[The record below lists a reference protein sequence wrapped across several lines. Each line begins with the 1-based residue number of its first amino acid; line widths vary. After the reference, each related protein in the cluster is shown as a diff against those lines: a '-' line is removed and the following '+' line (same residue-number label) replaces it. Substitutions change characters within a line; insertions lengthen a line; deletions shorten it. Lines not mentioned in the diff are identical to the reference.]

1 MNKNAKKTLRV
12 LSVATA
18 ATVMVGGAALA
29 VNADDIRGHWAEKTL
44 QEFID
49 KGWVQGDE
57 GGIRPDSTITRA
69 EMATV
74 VDSVKEYTDEAD
86 VSGYKDVAKTDW
98 FYKQVAKIVKANVM
112 VGVGNNKWE
121 PQGNVTR
128 EQAAVIMCKL
138 NEVEV
143 DTKSKPAEI
152 RAQLTKLGYTDAD
165 KVSDWAAPYILAAV
179 KNGYM
184 SGYPDHTLRSGND
197 ITRAEAIVMLDNAG
211 IANDVTYVQMNI
223 PYADFYAAEINNED
237 AVDAVTSA
245 TNTKSIKSDDG
256 QLVGGTYND
265 YDAEAWAAGTQ
276 KEVHIKGVSY
286 PVAIKTSDL
295 KKLEEKQS
303 KQDDYYFTV
312 LDSTPAA
319 YKTVTVGKDGK
330 LSFGKA
336 EGKTTKLEAKTSLST
351 STVWGDYLLDVDT
364 DVFGTNNV
372 YGVVVTAEK
381 DGKTTDYGMRQEEN
395 IWRRTEI
402 AWSSGIRK
410 TEPHGNTL
418 NYEHYV
424 GLMGSTIKS
433 VTYYTADGAYTID
446 ADLYVPVKFTTD
458 NFAVEN
464 ALIDSGSTSV
474 ELKDFPKD
482 YQAEYKVTDAE
493 GNELEGA
500 SIKNGKISW
509 NGAAAAGK
517 YTLTV
522 SDKSGKYASF
532 STSFELQTEAVVATY
547 DAENSKLVKAE
558 DATDEQFANY
568 LSNITSVTIGDTT
581 YNASGRGAVK
591 IIKEDG
597 SIDFDATYGKDKTP
611 IFEAGKE
618 YNLEV
623 AATGYK
629 KNVTFKATA
638 PEAKIYVQM
647 NIPYADFYAA
657 EINNEDAVDAVTSA
671 TNAKSTKNGDG
682 DLVGGTYNDYDAAAW
697 EAGTQK
703 EVHIKG
709 VSYPVAITPSDLAKL
724 TKTDDK
730 QADYYYTE
738 LESAPAAYKTAT
750 VKDGKIS
757 FGEAQ
762 GKTTKL
768 EAKTELSTST
778 AWGDYLLEVDTD
790 AFDSGNVY
798 GVVITAEKDGKTT
811 DYGMRQEENIWR
823 KTEIAWSSGIKKTEP
838 HGNVLNYKNY
848 VGLMGSTIKS
858 VTYYTADGE
867 YTIDADHYVPVKFTT
882 DNFKVENAL
891 ADSGSTSVEL
901 KDFPS
906 DYQAEYKVTD
916 AKGNELEGAS
926 VKDGKL
932 TWTGTPATGKY
943 TLAVSDKSG
952 KYASFSTTFELQ
964 TSAMPAA
971 YQATD
976 LRVVSADGASAE
988 DLSSFLSNV
997 STVMINGKD
1006 YAASGRGSVAVI
1018 NSKGFIDLTT
1028 SPFTGMKAGD
1038 TYKISV
1044 KATGYANT
1052 LDFELK
1058 VPEKIYAYASLSY
1071 NEYWAN
1077 EGVYAAGND
1086 SSSDVADIRGEMDK
1100 GGYDAV
1106 SRATTNHGLH
1116 RGSFQQTAV
1125 IEATTADGQT
1135 VSMGVDHWAADNTK
1149 FYDAN
1154 GTEYTVNR
1162 ETNPMSIS
1170 YKVRQGRETVAVTA
1184 SFKDY
1189 KINGIKY
1196 VPVAVDAVDYQDFCK
1211 NYAVVKNG
1219 QPVQGG
1225 YSEGKLSS
1233 YTGVA
1238 DVTAQTNGLK
1248 TATKTD
1254 AGYTFSARKTGTGS
1268 GLLNQKQANDGTG
1281 VTTEV
1286 KTYSG
1291 NYGEFLRVDLN
1302 GDYGALGSAMQT
1314 VQWTYYGNDSEYK
1327 TPVATY
1333 GTKFAAD
1340 NWMHKSMG
1348 IQLGLTD
1355 SIRCQLPEGTDGTG
1369 YWSLTVYG
1377 LGTSDYTAQFQ
1388 VTAENLPSTV
1398 AGITDEQKT
1407 ELTNLIATAQELS
1420 AKNPSNKAA
1429 LDEHIAEAQAMLN
1442 NADATEPEAAE
1453 LITDLQGLI
1462 KAAQDELD
1470 KQSESKTVT
1479 KTVQVDPGENNEDFD
1494 AYDLIVDVTVK
1505 DGKVEAISLN
1515 SANTYDS
1522 VKKNKT
1528 LSERAANGLA
1538 LTGKTAAEV
1547 DSVDI
1552 VSGATCSSK
1561 AIKEAAKA
1569 ALSE

>member
-1 MNKNAKKTLRV
+1 MNNNAKKTLRV

-18 ATVMVGGAALA
+18 ATMMVGGAAFA
-29 VNADDIRGHWAEKTL
+29 VNADDIHGHWAEKTL
-44 QEFID
+44 QQFID
-49 KGWVQGDE
+49 NGWIQGDE

-74 VDSVKEYTDEAD
+74 VDAVEEYTEEAD

-112 VGVGNNKWE
+112 VGVGDNKWA
-121 PQGNVTR
+121 PQGDVTR

-138 NEVEV
+138 NDVSV
-143 DTKSKPAEI
+143 DTKANAADI
-152 RAQLTKLGYTDAD
+152 RAQLTKLGYTDANA
-165 KVSDWAAPYILAAV
+165 VSDWAAPYILAAV
-179 KNGYM
+179 QNGYM
-184 SGYPDHTLRSGND
+184 SGYPDHTLRSGNN
-197 ITRAEAIVMLDNAG
+197 ITRAEAIVMLDKAG
-211 IANDVTYVQMNI
+211 VTEQFAYVTMNV
-223 PYADFYAAEINNED
+223 PYDDFYKAEGVTAVD
-237 AVDAVTSA
+237 GVDAVTSA
-245 TNTKSIKSDDG
+245 TMKKSRMNTETGLTAGTYYKTADDEKSDS
-256 QLVGGTYND
+256 
-265 YDAEAWAAGTQ
+265 
-276 KEVHIKGVSY
+276 IRGVVCTVR
-286 PVAIKTSDL
+286 VAKSDL
-295 KKLEEKQS
+295 AKLNASLTEH
-303 KQDDYYFTV
+303 DDYYYTTLNSV
-312 LDSTPAA
+312 PEN
-319 YKTVTVGKDGK
+319 YKELTINKDGSY
-330 LSFGKA
+330 SFGKTTA
-336 EGKTTKLEAKTSLST
+336 AVDTETLKDTTVTFKDSSKYGDYQMKFSTNLLEKIGRAYGATVTTTDGTSYAMRSLENVWNGKSLELAWSVGFTTTAHGNPLVSDDYVSMMGKTIKNVAFY
-351 STVWGDYLLDVDT
+351 TV
-364 DVFGTNNV
+364 
-372 YGVVVTAEK
+372 
-381 DGKTTDYGMRQEEN
+381 DGKIYSLDCEQ
-395 IWRRTEI
+395 
-402 AWSSGIRK
+402 
-410 TEPHGNTL
+410 
-418 NYEHYV
+418 
-424 GLMGSTIKS
+424 
-433 VTYYTADGAYTID
+433 
-446 ADLYVPVKFTTD
+446 YVPVKFATE
-458 NFAVEN
+458 NFKVEN
-464 ALIDSGSTSV
+464 ALADSGSTSV
-474 ELKDFPKD
+474 EMKDFPSD
-482 YQAEYKVTDAE
+482 YQAEYKVTDAK

-500 SIKNGKISW
+500 SVKDGKISW
-509 NGAAAAGK
+509 TGTAAAGN

-532 STSFELQTEAVVATY
+532 STTFELQTDAVVATY
-547 DAENSKLVKAE
+547 DAENGKLVKTK

-568 LSNITSVTIGDTT
+568 LSNITSVKVGDTDYKAT
-581 YNASGRGAVK
+581 GKGAVK
-591 IIKEDG
+591 IIKDDG
-597 SIDFDATYGKDKTP
+597 SIDFSATTGTEKTP
-611 IFEAGKE
+611 IFESGKE

-623 AATGYK
+623 ASTGYK
-629 KNVTFKATA
+629 NNVSFKATA

-671 TNAKSTKNGDG
+671 TNSKSIRNSDG
-682 DLVGGTYNDYDAAAW
+682 DLVGGTYNDYNADAW
-697 EAGTQK
+697 SAGTQK

-709 VSYPVAITPSDLAKL
+709 VSYPVAITPSELAQL

-778 AWGDYLLEVDTD
+778 AWGDYLLDVDTD
-790 AFDSGNVY
+790 AFSTGNVY
-798 GVVITAEKDGKTT
+798 GVVISAEKDGKITT
-811 DYGMRQEENIWR
+811 YGMRQEENIWR

-838 HGNVLNYKNY
+838 HGNVLNYEHY

-867 YTIDADHYVPVKFTT
+867 YTIDADLYVPVKFTT

-891 ADSGSTSVEL
+891 ADSGSTSVEM

-926 VKDGKL
+926 VKDGKIS
-932 TWTGTPATGKY
+932 WTGTPATGKY
-943 TLAVSDKSG
+943 TLTVSDKSG

-964 TSAMPAA
+964 ISAMPAA
-971 YQATD
+971 YQASN

-988 DLSSFLSNV
+988 ELSSFLSNV
-997 STVMINGKD
+997 STVKINGKD
-1006 YAASGRGSVAVI
+1006 YAASGRGGAKVI
-1018 NSKGFIDLTT
+1018 GSNGFVDLTT

-1044 KATGYANT
+1044 KATGYAKT
-1052 LDFELK
+1052 LDFELT
-1058 VPEKIYAYASLSY
+1058 VPDKIYAYANLTY
-1071 NEYWAN
+1071 NEYWAS

-1086 SSSDVADIRGEMDK
+1086 SSSEEADAKGELDK
-1100 GGYDAV
+1100 GGFDAV

-1135 VSMGVDHWAADNTK
+1135 VSMGVDHWSEDNTK

-1154 GTEYTVNR
+1154 GTEYTVDR
-1162 ETNPMSIS
+1162 TAKPMSIS
-1170 YKVRQGRETVAVTA
+1170 YKTRQGRDTVTVTA

-1189 KINGIKY
+1189 KITGIKY
-1196 VPVAVDAVDYQDFCK
+1196 VPVAVDAADYQDFCK
-1211 NYAVVKNG
+1211 KYTVVKNG
-1219 QPVQGG
+1219 QSVQGG
-1225 YSEGKLSS
+1225 YGEQNLQA

-1238 DVTAQTNGLK
+1238 AVDAATNGLK
-1248 TATKTD
+1248 TVSKSGD
-1254 AGYTFSARKTGTGS
+1254 AYTFSARQTGTGS
-1268 GLLNQKQANDGTG
+1268 GLLDQEQANDGTG

-1286 KTYSG
+1286 KKYSG

-1302 GDYGALGSAMQT
+1302 GTYGALGAAMQT
-1314 VQWTYYGNDSEYK
+1314 VKWTYYGSDSTYT

-1369 YWSLTVYG
+1369 YWALTVYG
-1377 LGTSDYTAQFQ
+1377 LGTSDYTTQFQ

-1442 NADATEPEAAE
+1442 NADATQPEAAE
-1453 LITDLQGLI
+1453 LIADLQGLI
-1462 KAAQDELD
+1462 KAAQDELN
-1470 KQSESKTVT
+1470 KQPESKTVT
-1479 KTVQVDPGENNEDFD
+1479 ETVKVNPDADEDFN
-1494 AYDLIVDVTVK
+1494 AYDLIVDVVIK
-1505 DGKVEAISLN
+1505 DGKVESVALN
-1515 SANTYDS
+1515 KDCTIKKSNKPYSEDAFNGMNT
-1522 VKKNKT
+1522 N
-1528 LSERAANGLA
+1528 LA
-1538 LTGKTAAEV
+1538 GKTAAEV
-1547 DSVDI
+1547 DGVDT
-1552 VSGATCSSK
+1552 VSGATCSSN

>member
-1 MNKNAKKTLRV
+1 MNNNAKKTLRV

-18 ATVMVGGAALA
+18 ATMMVGGAAFA
-29 VNADDIRGHWAEKTL
+29 VNADDIHGHWAEKTL
-44 QEFID
+44 QQFID
-49 KGWVQGDE
+49 NGWIQGDE

-74 VDSVKEYTDEAD
+74 VDAVEEYTEEAD

-112 VGVGNNKWE
+112 VGVGDNKWA
-121 PQGNVTR
+121 PQGDVTR

-138 NEVEV
+138 NDVSV
-143 DTKSKPAEI
+143 DTKANAADI
-152 RAQLTKLGYTDAD
+152 RAQLSKLGYTDANA
-165 KVSDWAAPYILAAV
+165 VSDWAAPYILAAV
-179 KNGYM
+179 QNGYM
-184 SGYPDHTLRSGND
+184 SGYPDHTLRSGNN
-197 ITRAEAIVMLDNAG
+197 ITRAEAIVMLDKAG
-211 IANDVTYVQMNI
+211 VTEQFAYVTMNV
-223 PYADFYAAEINNED
+223 PYDDFYKAEGVTAVD
-237 AVDAVTSA
+237 GVDAVTSA
-245 TNTKSIKSDDG
+245 TMRKSRMNTETGLTAGTYYKTADDEKSDS
-256 QLVGGTYND
+256 
-265 YDAEAWAAGTQ
+265 
-276 KEVHIKGVSY
+276 IRGVVCTVR
-286 PVAIKTSDL
+286 VAKSDL
-295 KKLEEKQS
+295 AKLNASLTEH
-303 KQDDYYFTV
+303 DDYYYTT
-312 LDSTPAA
+312 LDSVPEN
-319 YKTVTVGKDGK
+319 YKELTINKDGSY
-330 LSFGKA
+330 SFGK
-336 EGKTTKLEAKTSLST
+336 TTAAVDTETLKDTTITFKTSSKY
-351 STVWGDYLLDVDT
+351 GDYQMK
-364 DVFGTNNV
+364 FSTNILEKIGRA
-372 YGVVVTAEK
+372 YGATVT
-381 DGKTTDYGMRQEEN
+381 TTDGTSYAMRSLEN
-395 IWRRTEI
+395 VWNGKNLEL
-402 AWSSGIRK
+402 AWSVGF
-410 TEPHGNTL
+410 TTTAHGNPL
-418 NYEHYV
+418 VSDDYV
-424 GLMGSTIKS
+424 SMMGKTIKS
-433 VTYYTADGAYTID
+433 VAFYTVDGKIYSLD
-446 ADLYVPVKFTTD
+446 CEQYVPVKFATE

-464 ALIDSGSTSV
+464 ALADSGSTSV

-482 YQAEYKVTDAE
+482 YQAEYKVTDAQ

-500 SIKNGKISW
+500 SVKDGKISW
-509 NGAAAAGK
+509 KGTPATGK

-532 STSFELQTEAVVATY
+532 STTFELQTDAVVATY
-547 DAENSKLVKAE
+547 DAENGKLVKTK

-568 LSNITSVTIGDTT
+568 LSNISSVKVGDTT
-581 YNASGRGAVK
+581 YNATGKGAAK
-591 IIKEDG
+591 IIKDDG
-597 SIDFDATYGKDKTP
+597 SIDFSATTGKEKTP

-629 KNVTFKATA
+629 NNVSFKATA

-671 TNAKSTKNGDG
+671 TNSKSTRNGDG
-682 DLVGGTYNDYDAAAW
+682 DLVGGTYNDYNAEAW
-697 EAGTQK
+697 SAGTQK

-709 VSYPVAITPSDLAKL
+709 VSYPVAITPSELAQL

-778 AWGDYLLEVDTD
+778 AWGDYLLDVDTD
-790 AFDSGNVY
+790 AFSTGNVY
-798 GVVITAEKDGKTT
+798 GVVISAEKDGKTT
-811 DYGMRQEENIWR
+811 TYGMRQEENIWR

-838 HGNVLNYKNY
+838 HGNVLNYEHY

-867 YTIDADHYVPVKFTT
+867 YTIDADLYVPVKFTT

-891 ADSGSTSVEL
+891 ADSGSTSVEM

-926 VKDGKL
+926 VKDGKIS
-932 TWTGTPATGKY
+932 WTGTPATGKY
-943 TLAVSDKSG
+943 TLTVSDKSG
-952 KYASFSTTFELQ
+952 KYASVSTTFELQ
-964 TSAMPAA
+964 ISAMPAA
-971 YQATD
+971 YQASN

-988 DLSSFLSNV
+988 ELSSFLSNV
-997 STVMINGKD
+997 STVKINGKD
-1006 YAASGRGSVAVI
+1006 YAASGRGGAKVI
-1018 NSKGFIDLTT
+1018 GSNGFVDLTT

-1044 KATGYANT
+1044 KATGYAKT
-1052 LDFELK
+1052 LDFELT
-1058 VPEKIYAYASLSY
+1058 VPDKIYAYANLSY

-1086 SSSDVADIRGEMDK
+1086 SSSEEADAKGELDK
-1100 GGYDAV
+1100 GGFDAV

-1135 VSMGVDHWAADNTK
+1135 VSMGVDHWSEDNTK

-1154 GTEYTVNR
+1154 GTEYTVDR
-1162 ETNPMSIS
+1162 TAKPMSIS
-1170 YKVRQGRETVAVTA
+1170 YKTRQGRETVTVTA

-1189 KINGIKY
+1189 KITGIKY
-1196 VPVAVDAVDYQDFCK
+1196 VPVAVDAADYQDFCK
-1211 NYAVVKNG
+1211 KYTVVKNG
-1219 QPVQGG
+1219 QSVQGG
-1225 YSEGKLSS
+1225 YGEQNLQA

-1238 DVTAQTNGLK
+1238 AVDAATNGLK
-1248 TATKTD
+1248 TASKSGD
-1254 AGYTFSARKTGTGS
+1254 AYTFSARQTGTGS
-1268 GLLNQKQANDGTG
+1268 GLLDQEQANDGTG

-1286 KTYSG
+1286 KKYSG

-1302 GDYGALGSAMQT
+1302 GTYGALGAAMQT
-1314 VQWTYYGNDSEYK
+1314 VKWTYYGSDSTYT

-1355 SIRCQLPEGTDGTG
+1355 SVRCQLPEGTDGTG
-1369 YWSLTVYG
+1369 YWALTVYG
-1377 LGTSDYTAQFQ
+1377 LGTSDYTTQFQ

-1442 NADATEPEAAE
+1442 NADATQPEAAE
-1453 LITDLQGLI
+1453 LIADLQGLI
-1462 KAAQDELD
+1462 KAAQDELN
-1470 KQSESKTVT
+1470 QQPESKTVT
-1479 KTVQVDPGENNEDFD
+1479 ETVKVNPDEEEDFV
-1494 AYDLIVDVTVK
+1494 AYDLIVDVVVK
-1505 DGKVEAISLN
+1505 DGKVESVALN
-1515 SANTYDS
+1515 KDCTIKKSNKPYSEDAFNGMNT
-1522 VKKNKT
+1522 N
-1528 LSERAANGLA
+1528 LA
-1538 LTGKTAAEV
+1538 GKTAAEV
-1547 DSVDI
+1547 DGVDT
-1552 VSGATCSSK
+1552 VSGATCSSN

>member
-18 ATVMVGGAALA
+18 ATMMVGGAAFA
-29 VNADDIRGHWAEKTL
+29 VNSDDIHGHWAEKTL
-44 QEFID
+44 QQFID
-49 KGWVQGDE
+49 KGWISGDE
-57 GGIRPDSTITRA
+57 GGIRPDSTIIRA
-69 EMATV
+69 EMAAV
-74 VDSVKEYTDEAD
+74 VNNVKEYTDEAD
-86 VSGYKDVAKTDW
+86 ISNYKDVAKNEW
-98 FYKQVAKIVKANVM
+98 FYEHVAKSVKANVM
-112 VGVGNNKWE
+112 VGVSDNEWDPK
-121 PQGNVTR
+121 GNVTR
-128 EQAAVIMCKL
+128 EQVAVIACKL
-138 NEVEV
+138 NDVAV
-143 DTKSKPAEI
+143 DTKADSAKV

-165 KVSDWAAPYILAAV
+165 EVSDWAAPFVLAAV
-179 KNGYM
+179 QNGYM
-184 SGYPDHTLRSGND
+184 GGYPDHTLRSGND
-197 ITRAEAIVMLDNAG
+197 ITRAEAIVMLNNAG
-211 IANDVTYVQMNI
+211 VADELTYVQMNI
-223 PYADFYAAEINNED
+223 PYADFYAAEIDNGD

-245 TNTKSIKSDDG
+245 TNTKSIKNGDG
-256 QLVGGTYND
+256 ELVGGTYND
-265 YDAEAWAAGTQ
+265 YDADAWANGTQ

-312 LDSTPAA
+312 LDSAPAV
-319 YKTVTVGKDGK
+319 YKTATVKDGK
-330 LSFGKA
+330 ISFGKV
-336 EGKTTKLEAKTSLST
+336 EGKTTKLEAKSELST
-351 STVWGDYLLDVDT
+351 STPWGDYLLSIDT
-364 DVFGTNNV
+364 DAFGTNNV

-402 AWSSGIRK
+402 AWSSGIKK

-418 NYEHYV
+418 NYKNYV

-433 VTYYTADGAYTID
+433 VTYYTADGVYTID
-446 ADLYVPVKFTTD
+446 ADHYVPVKFTTD

-464 ALIDSGSTSV
+464 ALADSGSTSV

-482 YQAEYKVTDAE
+482 YQAEYKVTDAK

-500 SIKNGKISW
+500 SVKNGKISW
-509 NGAAAAGK
+509 KGTAAAGQ

-522 SDKSGKYASF
+522 SDKSGKYASV
-532 STSFELQTEAVVATY
+532 SATFELQTDAVVATY
-547 DAENSKLVKAE
+547 DAENGKLVKTK

-568 LSNITSVTIGDTT
+568 LSNIKSVTVGDTT
-581 YNASGRGAVK
+581 YSASGRGSVK

-597 SIDFDATYGKDKTP
+597 SIDFSATTGKEKTP

-671 TNAKSTKNGDG
+671 TNAKSIKNGDG
-682 DLVGGTYNDYDAAAW
+682 ELVGGTYNDYNADAW
-697 EAGTQK
+697 SAGTQK

-724 TKTDDK
+724 TKTDDS

-778 AWGDYLLEVDTD
+778 AWGDYLLDVDTD
-790 AFDSGNVY
+790 AFNSGNVY
-798 GVVITAEKDGKTT
+798 GVVISAEKDGETT
-811 DYGMRQEENIWR
+811 TYGMRQEENIWR

-838 HGNVLNYKNY
+838 HGNVLNYEHY

-867 YTIDADHYVPVKFTT
+867 YTIDADLYVPVKFTT

-891 ADSGSTSVEL
+891 ADSGSTSVEM

-926 VKDGKL
+926 VKDGKIS
-932 TWTGTPATGKY
+932 WTGTPATGKY
-943 TLAVSDKSG
+943 TLTVSDKSG

-997 STVMINGKD
+997 STVTINGKE

-1018 NSKGFIDLTT
+1018 NSKGFIDLTA
-1028 SPFTGMKAGD
+1028 SPFTGMKADD
-1038 TYKISV
+1038 TYTISV
-1044 KATGYANT
+1044 KATGYAKT
-1052 LDFELK
+1052 LDFELT
-1058 VPEKIYAYASLSY
+1058 VPDKIYAYASLSY

-1086 SSSDVADIRGEMDK
+1086 SSSEEKDAKGELDK

-1125 IEATTADGQT
+1125 ITAETTDGKT
-1135 VSMGVDHWAADNTK
+1135 VTYGVDHWSEDGSK
-1149 FYDAN
+1149 FYEAN
-1154 GTEYTVNR
+1154 GTAHDYSKGTITTSTRQGTV
-1162 ETNPMSIS
+1162 TATLKS
-1170 YKVRQGRETVAVTA
+1170 YKIT
-1184 SFKDY
+1184 
-1189 KINGIKY
+1189 GIKY
-1196 VPVAVDAVDYQDFCK
+1196 VPVAVDAADYQDFCK
-1211 NYAVVKNG
+1211 NYTVVKNG
-1219 QPVQGG
+1219 QSVQGG
-1225 YSEGKLSS
+1225 FSEQNLKA

-1248 TATKTD
+1248 TATKTE
-1254 AGYTFSARKTGTGS
+1254 AGYTFSARQTGNGS
-1268 GLLNQKQANDGTG
+1268 GLLDQAQANDGAN

-1302 GDYGALGSAMQT
+1302 GTYGALGSAMQT
-1314 VQWTYYGNDSEYK
+1314 VKWTYYGSDSTYT

-1340 NWMHKSMG
+1340 NWMHKSNG

-1355 SIRCQLPEGTDGTG
+1355 SVRCQLPEGTDGTG
-1369 YWSLTVYG
+1369 YWALTVYG
-1377 LGTSDYTAQFQ
+1377 LGTSDYTTQFE
-1388 VTAENLPSTV
+1388 VTKDNLPSTV
-1398 AGITDEQKT
+1398 AGITDAQKT

-1453 LITDLQGLI
+1453 LIADLQGLI
-1462 KAAQDELD
+1462 KAAQDELN
-1470 KQSESKTVT
+1470 KQPESKTVT
-1479 KTVQVDPGENNEDFD
+1479 ETVKVNPDEDGDFD
-1494 AYDLIVDVTVK
+1494 PYDLIVDVVVK

-1515 SANTYDS
+1515 SANTYDGDKHN
-1522 VKKNKT
+1522 KKY
-1528 LSERAANGLA
+1528 SEQAANGLA
-1538 LTGKTAAEV
+1538 LSGKTAAEV
-1547 DSVDI
+1547 DNVDI

>member
-49 KGWVQGDE
+49 KGWIQGDE

-74 VDSVKEYTDEAD
+74 VDSVKEYTDETD

-98 FYKQVAKIVKANVM
+98 FYKQVAKIVKADVM
-112 VGVGNNKWE
+112 VGVGNNKWD

-128 EQAAVIMCKL
+128 EQAAIIMCRA
-138 NEVEV
+138 NGVEA
-143 DTKSKPAEI
+143 TATASEARK
-152 RAQLTKLGYTDAD
+152 QLTKLGYTDAD
-165 KVSDWAAPYILAAV
+165 KVSDWAAPYVLAAV
-179 KNGYM
+179 QNGYM
-184 SGYPDHTLRSGND
+184 AGYPDHTLRSGND

-211 IANDVTYVQMNI
+211 VAEEYVYVTMNV
-223 PYADFYAAEINNED
+223 PYDDFYKAEGVTAVD
-237 AVDAVTSA
+237 GVDAVTSA
-245 TNTKSIKSDDG
+245 TMKKSRMNTETGLTAGTYYKTADDEKSD
-256 QLVGGTYND
+256 
-265 YDAEAWAAGTQ
+265 A
-276 KEVHIKGVSY
+276 IRGVVCTVR
-286 PVAIKTSDL
+286 VAKSDL
-295 KKLEEKQS
+295 AKLNASLTEH
-303 KQDDYYFTV
+303 DDYYYTT
-312 LDSTPAA
+312 LDSVPEN
-319 YKTVTVGKDGK
+319 YKELTVNKDGSY
-330 LSFGKA
+330 SFGKTTA
-336 EGKTTKLEAKTSLST
+336 AVDTETLKDTTFKFKTSSNYGDYEMDFTPDVVEKIGRAYGATVTTSDGTSYAMRSLENVWNAKGMQLAWSTGFTTTAHGNPLVYDDYVSMMGKTITNVAFY
-351 STVWGDYLLDVDT
+351 TV
-364 DVFGTNNV
+364 
-372 YGVVVTAEK
+372 
-381 DGKTTDYGMRQEEN
+381 DGKIYSLDCEQ
-395 IWRRTEI
+395 
-402 AWSSGIRK
+402 
-410 TEPHGNTL
+410 
-418 NYEHYV
+418 
-424 GLMGSTIKS
+424 
-433 VTYYTADGAYTID
+433 
-446 ADLYVPVKFTTD
+446 YVPVKFDTK
-458 NFAVEN
+458 NFAVED
-464 ALIDSGSTSV
+464 AQVDSGSTAV

-482 YQAEYKVTDAE
+482 YQAEYKVTDAK

-500 SIKNGKISW
+500 SVKDGKISW
-509 NGAAAAGK
+509 NGTAAAGK

-532 STSFELQTEAVVATY
+532 STTFELQTNAVVATY
-547 DAENSKLVKAE
+547 DAENGKLVKTK

-568 LSNITSVTIGDTT
+568 LSNITSVTVGDTT

-597 SIDFDATYGKDKTP
+597 SIDFSATTGTEKTP
-611 IFEAGKE
+611 IFETGKE

-629 KNVTFKATA
+629 KNVSFKATA

-671 TNAKSTKNGDG
+671 TNTKSIKNGDG

-730 QADYYYTE
+730 RADYYYTE

-823 KTEIAWSSGIKKTEP
+823 KTEIAWSSGIKTVEP
-838 HGNVLNYKNY
+838 HKNVLNYEHY

-891 ADSGSTSVEL
+891 ADSGSAAVEL

-932 TWTGTPATGKY
+932 TWTGTPATGNY
-943 TLAVSDKSG
+943 TLTVSDKSG
-952 KYASFSTTFELQ
+952 KYASYSTTFEMQ

-976 LRVVSADGASAE
+976 LRVVSADGSSAE

-997 STVMINGKD
+997 STVTINGKS

-1038 TYKISV
+1038 TYTISV
-1044 KATGYANT
+1044 KATGYAKP

-1086 SSSDVADIRGEMDK
+1086 SSSTELDGHKELDK

-1154 GTEYTVNR
+1154 GTEYTVDR
-1162 ETNPMSIS
+1162 TATPMSIS

-1211 NYAVVKNG
+1211 SYAVVKNG

-1225 YSEGKLSS
+1225 YSEGYLSA

-1248 TATKTD
+1248 AATKTD
-1254 AGYTFSARKTGTGS
+1254 AGYTFSARQTGNGS
-1268 GLLNQKQANDGTG
+1268 GLLDQAQANDGAN
-1281 VTTEV
+1281 VTAEV
-1286 KTYSG
+1286 KKYSG

-1302 GDYGALGSAMQT
+1302 GTNGTYGALGSAMQT
-1314 VQWTYYGNDSEYK
+1314 VKWTYYGSDSTYSK
-1327 TPVATY
+1327 PVATY

-1369 YWSLTVYG
+1369 YWALTVYG
-1377 LGTSDYTAQFQ
+1377 LGTSDYTTQFQ
-1388 VTAENLPSTV
+1388 VTADNLPSTV
-1398 AGITDEQKT
+1398 AGITDAQKT

-1453 LITDLQGLI
+1453 LIADLQGLI
-1462 KAAQDELD
+1462 KAAQDELN
-1470 KQSESKTVT
+1470 QQPTEKTVT
-1479 KTVQVDPGENNEDFD
+1479 ETVKVNPDAEEEFN
-1494 AYDLIVDVTVK
+1494 AYDLIVDVVVK
-1505 DGKVEAISLN
+1505 DGKVQSVALN
-1515 SANTYDS
+1515 KDCTIKKGNKPYSENAFNGMNT
-1522 VKKNKT
+1522 N
-1528 LSERAANGLA
+1528 LA
-1538 LTGKTAAEV
+1538 GKTAAEV
-1547 DSVDI
+1547 EGVDT

>member
-1 MNKNAKKTLRV
+1 MNNNAKKTLRV

-18 ATVMVGGAALA
+18 ATMMVGGAAFA
-29 VNADDIRGHWAEKTL
+29 VNADDIHGHWAEKTL
-44 QEFID
+44 QQFID
-49 KGWVQGDE
+49 NGWIQGDE

-74 VDSVKEYTDEAD
+74 VDAVEEYTEEAD

-112 VGVGNNKWE
+112 VGVGDNKWA

-128 EQAAVIMCKL
+128 EQAAIIMCKL
-138 NEVEV
+138 NDVSV
-143 DTKSKPAEI
+143 DTKANVADI
-152 RAQLTKLGYTDAD
+152 RAQLTKLGYTDANA
-165 KVSDWAAPYILAAV
+165 VSDWAAPYILAAV
-179 KNGYM
+179 QNGYM

-197 ITRAEAIVMLDNAG
+197 ITRAEAIVMLDKAG
-211 IANDVTYVQMNI
+211 VAEEYAYVTMNV
-223 PYADFYAAEINNED
+223 PYDDFYKAEGVTAVNG
-237 AVDAVTSA
+237 VDAVTSA
-245 TNTKSIKSDDG
+245 TMRKSRMNTADGLTAGTYYKTAEDEKSD
-256 QLVGGTYND
+256 
-265 YDAEAWAAGTQ
+265 A
-276 KEVHIKGVSY
+276 IRGVVCTVR
-286 PVAIKTSDL
+286 VAKSDL
-295 KKLEEKQS
+295 AKLNASLTEH
-303 KQDDYYFTV
+303 DDYYYTA
-312 LDSTPAA
+312 LDSVPEN
-319 YKTVTVGKDGK
+319 YKELTVNKDGSY
-330 LSFGKA
+330 SFGK
-336 EGKTTKLEAKTSLST
+336 TTAAVDTETLKDTAVTFKTSSKY
-351 STVWGDYLLDVDT
+351 GDYQMK
-364 DVFGTNNV
+364 FSTNILEKIGRA
-372 YGVVVTAEK
+372 YGATVT
-381 DGKTTDYGMRQEEN
+381 TTDGTSYAMRSLEN
-395 IWRRTEI
+395 VWNGKSLEL
-402 AWSSGIRK
+402 AWSVGF
-410 TEPHGNTL
+410 TTTAHGNPL
-418 NYEHYV
+418 VSDDYV
-424 GLMGSTIKS
+424 SMMGKTIKS
-433 VTYYTADGAYTID
+433 VAFYTVDGKIYSLD
-446 ADLYVPVKFTTD
+446 CEQYVPVKFATT

-464 ALIDSGSTSV
+464 ALADSGSTSV
-474 ELKDFPKD
+474 EMKDFPKD
-482 YQAEYKVTDAE
+482 YEAEYQVTDAQGNAAE
-493 GNELEGA
+493 GL
-500 SIKNGKISW
+500 SVKDGKISW
-509 NGAAAAGK
+509 KGTAATGK

-522 SDKSGKYASF
+522 SDKFGKYASY
-532 STSFELQTEAVVATY
+532 STTFELQTDAVVAAY
-547 DAENSKLVKAE
+547 DAENSKLVKTK
-558 DATDEQFANY
+558 DATDEQFADY
-568 LSNITSVTIGDTT
+568 LSNISSVTVGDTT
-581 YNASGRGAVK
+581 YNATGKGAAK
-591 IIKEDG
+591 IIKDDG

-629 KNVTFKATA
+629 NNISFKATA
-638 PEAKIYVQM
+638 PEAKIYVKM

-671 TNAKSTKNGDG
+671 TNNKSIKNGDG
-682 DLVGGTYNDYDAAAW
+682 DLVGGTYNDYNADAWA
-697 EAGTQK
+697 AGTQK

-709 VSYPVAITPSDLAKL
+709 VSYPVAITPSELAQL

-778 AWGDYLLEVDTD
+778 PWGDYRLDVDTD
-790 AFDSGNVY
+790 AFGTNNVY
-798 GVVITAEKDGKTT
+798 GVVISAEKDGKTT
-811 DYGMRQEENIWR
+811 TYGMRQEENIWR
-823 KTEIAWSSGIKKTEP
+823 RTEIAWSSGIKKTEP
-838 HGNVLNYKNY
+838 HGNVLNYEHY

-867 YTIDADHYVPVKFTT
+867 YTIDADLYVPVKFTT

-891 ADSGSTSVEL
+891 ADSGSTSVEM

-932 TWTGTPATGKY
+932 TWTGTPANGKY
-943 TLAVSDKSG
+943 TLTVSDKSG
-952 KYASFSTTFELQ
+952 KYASCSTTFELQ
-964 TSAMPAA
+964 ISAMPAA
-971 YQATD
+971 YQASN
-976 LRVVSADGASAE
+976 LRVAGADGASAE
-988 DLSSFLSNV
+988 ELSGFLSNV
-997 STVMINGKD
+997 STVTINGKN

-1038 TYKISV
+1038 IYKISV
-1044 KATGYANT
+1044 KATGYAKT
-1052 LDFELK
+1052 LDFELI
-1058 VPEKIYAYASLSY
+1058 VPDKIYAYANLTY

-1086 SSSDVADIRGEMDK
+1086 SSSEEADAKGELDK
-1100 GGYDAV
+1100 GGFDAV

-1135 VSMGVDHWAADNTK
+1135 VSMGVDHWSEDNTK

-1154 GTEYTVNR
+1154 GTEYTVDR
-1162 ETNPMSIS
+1162 TAKPMSIS
-1170 YKVRQGRETVAVTA
+1170 YKTRQGRETVTVTA

-1189 KINGIKY
+1189 KITGIKY
-1196 VPVAVDAVDYQDFCK
+1196 VPVAVDAADYQDFCK
-1211 NYAVVKNG
+1211 KYTVVKNG
-1219 QPVQGG
+1219 QSVQGG
-1225 YSEGKLSS
+1225 YGEQNLKA

-1238 DVTAQTNGLK
+1238 AVDAATNGLK
-1248 TATKTD
+1248 TVSKSGD
-1254 AGYTFSARKTGTGS
+1254 AYTFSARQTGTGS
-1268 GLLNQKQANDGTG
+1268 GLLDQEQANDGTG

-1286 KTYSG
+1286 KKYSG

-1302 GDYGALGSAMQT
+1302 GTYGALGSAMQT
-1314 VQWTYYGNDSEYK
+1314 VKWTYYGSDSTYT

-1355 SIRCQLPEGTDGTG
+1355 SVRCQLPEGTDGTG
-1369 YWSLTVYG
+1369 YWALTVYG
-1377 LGTSDYTAQFQ
+1377 LGTSDYTTQFQ

-1442 NADATEPEAAE
+1442 NADATQPEAAE
-1453 LITDLQGLI
+1453 LIADLQGLI
-1462 KAAQDELD
+1462 KTAQDELAAQPTE
-1470 KQSESKTVT
+1470 KTVAKTVT
-1479 KTVQVDPGENNEDFD
+1479 VNPDADEDFN
-1494 AYDLIVDVTVK
+1494 AYSLIVDVTVK
-1505 DGKVEAISLN
+1505 DGKVQSVALN
-1515 SANTYDS
+1515 KDCTI
-1522 VKKNKT
+1522 KKSNKPY
-1528 LSERAANGLA
+1528 SEDAFNGMNSKLA
-1538 LTGKTAAEV
+1538 GKSAAEI
-1547 DSVDI
+1547 DGADI
-1552 VSGATCSSK
+1552 VSGATCSSN